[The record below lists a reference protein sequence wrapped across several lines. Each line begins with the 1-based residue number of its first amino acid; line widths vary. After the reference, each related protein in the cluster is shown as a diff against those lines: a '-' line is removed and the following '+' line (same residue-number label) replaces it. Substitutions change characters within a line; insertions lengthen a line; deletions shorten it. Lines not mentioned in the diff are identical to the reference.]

1 MKKAA
6 TIFCLLVLSIQALP
20 VKQIG
25 AMLFSNQFTEEL
37 PHSMELKGKLSLGK
51 EDPFIAS
58 SIFSLQLIQAD
69 DKAYFHF
76 AVSLPPSH
84 PGEIHTP
91 PPNVA

>member
-1 MKKAA
+1 MKKVF
-6 TIFCLLVLSIQALP
+6 TIFCLLVLSLQALP

-25 AMLFSNQFTEEL
+25 AILASNQITEEL
-37 PHSMELKGKLSLGK
+37 PHSMDAKGKLPLGK

-58 SIFSLQLIQAD
+58 SFFSLNVVVVAD
-69 DKAYFHF
+69 NAYFHF

-91 PPNVA
+91 PPNIA